1 MNIGTLLSRH
11 ALYRPDH
18 LAFVF
23 GDARLTYRDFNAY
36 VNRLSRAVL
45 GAGLKKGDKFATLL
59 PNCLELMALYWVAA
73 KTGTVIVPL
82 STMLQAAGLRTL
94 IEDSDSLLVFTA
106 PAGAELLDQVR
117 GDLPQLAEGR
127 VVLVQ
132 SDDAAP
138 GGFLALDDF
147 LGDAGSDE
155 PPDVALDDGDPFNI
169 MYTSGT
175 TGLPKGIVHTHY
187 VRMNYCTIFASSFRM
202 SPESVVLHAGSIV
215 FNGAMLDLMPWMF
228 LGCSYILHASF
239 DPLAVIRDIE
249 REEVT
254 HIVLVPAQII
264 ALLNCPEFGA
274 GGLASLE
281 MILSVGAPLH
291 LEHKHRLNEVLPG
304 RFYELYGLT
313 EGFATVLDCRD
324 SLRKEGSVGVPPPF
338 YELKIMGEDGRPCA
352 PGVTGEICGRG
363 PVMMPGY
370 YKRPDLTAEAIV
382 DGWLKT
388 GDLGYVDEEGFLYLV
403 DRLKDLIVSGGVN
416 VYPRDIEEVMAGH
429 PDVSEVAVFGVPHET
444 WGEVPVA
451 AVLPAAGSDIDPA
464 ELIAWTNAHV
474 GAKYQRIVDVMV
486 MDSFP
491 RNIAGKTLKREL
503 RERYKESK

>member
-1 MNIGTLLSRH
+1 M
-11 ALYRPDH
+11 
-18 LAFVF
+18 
-23 GDARLTYRDFNAY
+23 
-36 VNRLSRAVL
+36 
-45 GAGLKKGDKFATLL
+45 
-59 PNCLELMALYWVAA
+59 
-73 KTGTVIVPL
+73 
-82 STMLQAAGLRTL
+82 
-94 IEDSDSLLVFTA
+94 
-106 PAGAELLDQVR
+106 
-117 GDLPQLAEGR
+117 
-127 VVLVQ
+127 LVQ
-132 SDDAAP
+132 SDAAAP
-138 GGFLALDDF
+138 SGFLTLDDF
-147 LGDAGSDE
+147 LGDAESEE
-155 PPDVALDDGDPFNI
+155 PPDVALDEGDPFNI

-215 FNGAMLDLMPWMF
+215 FHGAMLDLMPWMF

-239 DPLAVIRDIE
+239 DPLAVICDIE

-264 ALLNCPEFGA
+264 ALLNCPGFDA
-274 GGLASLE
+274 GRLASLE

-382 DGWLKT
+382 DGWLRT

-403 DRLKDLIVSGGVN
+403 DRLKDMIVSGGVN

-429 PDVSEVAVFGVPHET
+429 PDVSEVAVFGVPHKT

-451 AVLPAAGSDIDPA
+451 AVLPAAGSDLDPA
-464 ELIAWTNAHV
+464 ELIAWTNGHV
-474 GAKYQRIVDVMV
+474 GAKYQRIVDVAV
-486 MDSFP
+486 MDGFP

-503 RERYKESK
+503 RERYKE

>member
-1 MNIGTLLSRH
+1 
-11 ALYRPDH
+11 
-18 LAFVF
+18 
-23 GDARLTYRDFNAY
+23 
-36 VNRLSRAVL
+36 
-45 GAGLKKGDKFATLL
+45 
-59 PNCLELMALYWVAA
+59 
-73 KTGTVIVPL
+73 
-82 STMLQAAGLRTL
+82 
-94 IEDSDSLLVFTA
+94 
-106 PAGAELLDQVR
+106 
-117 GDLPQLAEGR
+117 
-127 VVLVQ
+127 
-132 SDDAAP
+132 
-138 GGFLALDDF
+138 
-147 LGDAGSDE
+147 
-155 PPDVALDDGDPFNI
+155 
-169 MYTSGT
+169 
-175 TGLPKGIVHTHY
+175 
-187 VRMNYCTIFASSFRM
+187 
-202 SPESVVLHAGSIV
+202 
-215 FNGAMLDLMPWMF
+215 MLDLMPWMF

-264 ALLNCPEFGA
+264 ALLNCSEFDA
-274 GGLASLE
+274 ERLASLE

-338 YELKIMGEDGRPCA
+338 YELKIMGEDGQPCA

-429 PDVSEVAVFGVPHET
+429 PDISEVAVFGVPHET

-451 AVLPAAGSDIDPA
+451 AVLSATGSDLDPA
-464 ELIAWTNAHV
+464 ELIAWTNGHV
-474 GAKYQRIVDVMV
+474 GAKYQRIVNVMV

-503 RERYKESK
+503 RERYKESR